1 MAKKLLLFSALIV
14 VSFTTFAGGLLT
26 NTNQHIA
33 YLRYLARQS
42 STEIDAIYYNP
53 AGTAFFKEGWSFSL
67 NGQSAF
73 QTRTITSTFGSPTTF
88 PGFSSDIQ
96 DDGDYTKKFKGD
108 AAAPI
113 IPSLYAAYKQG
124 HWTFSGSFAIIG
136 GGGKATFDA
145 GLPSFEAPVS
155 LMPTSLNAKFGT
167 TVYDAD
173 SYMHGKQI
181 IYGLQMGAAYQINDN
196 WSVFGGIRMNYV
208 NNSYYGYVRNIS
220 SNIGGGAD
228 LVNVSKYM
236 TEKSVAASTA
246 ADYFEGIGN
255 MAEAEKLR
263 AQSTELKKVADK
275 TGDIGLDSKQSGWGV
290 TPIIGAHF
298 HNAKWDVAVKYEM
311 RTKLNV
317 ENKTKYDTTGSEM
330 FKNGVNTPHDLPS
343 ILTFGATYQFLPTLR
358 GSVGYNHYFDKGAKM
373 AGGKQKDIKQG
384 TNEYLGGLEW
394 DICDWAQISGG
405 LQRTKYGVTP
415 AYQSDLSF
423 SLSSMSYGFGAG
435 FKLAENVKLNVAYF
449 WTVYETDKKSG
460 AIIADSKALPIS
472 YEFDRTNKVFGVGLD
487 FSF

>member
-73 QTRTITSTFGSPTTF
+73 QTRTITSTFAPFAGN
-88 PGFSSDIQ
+88 IQ
-96 DDGDYTKKFKGD
+96 NLGESTKKFKGD

-155 LMPTSLNAKFGT
+155 LLPTSLNAKFGT

-220 SNIGGGAD
+220 SNIGGGTD

-394 DICDWAQISGG
+394 DICDWAQISAG
-405 LQRTKYGVTP
+405 LQRTKYGVTQNF
-415 AYQSDLSF
+415 QSDMSF

-435 FKLAENVKLNVAYF
+435 FMLADNVKFNVAYF
-449 WTVYETDKKSG
+449 WTNYEKGNKDAMVAEKV
-460 AIIADSKALPIS
+460 PIS
-472 YEFDRTNKVFGVGLD
+472 YEFNRTNKVFGVGLD